1 MTGGGGS
8 VIGMS
13 ERIKEKKRTFLKR
26 KFFFFNWRSL
36 EVFLQIFLTD
46 CSGDYMQY
54 GAIYEVSQNSMN
66 RGSQILS
73 FLATGVLSCI

>member
-26 KFFFFNWRSL
+26 KFFFFFNWRSL

-73 FLATGVLSCI
+73 F